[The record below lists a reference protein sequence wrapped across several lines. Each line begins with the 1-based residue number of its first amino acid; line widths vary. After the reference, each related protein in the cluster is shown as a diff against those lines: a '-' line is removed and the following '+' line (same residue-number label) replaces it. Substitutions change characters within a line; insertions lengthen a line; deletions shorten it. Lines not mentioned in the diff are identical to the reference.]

1 MNIRVLITSAALAL
15 SPALAAQLDNPQ
27 EKIRELAHEIATEMQ
42 EIDKL
47 LLQTRPQNLGAAAE
61 NMRKTSER
69 IDKLL
74 EQTSKSQK
82 TTIKRID
89 ELIAEIEKL
98 GGS

>member
-1 MNIRVLITSAALAL
+1 MVGESRPLLRDI
-15 SPALAAQLDNPQ
+15 
-27 EKIRELAHEIATEMQ
+27 
-42 EIDKL
+42 L

-61 NMRKTSER
+61 NMRKTTEG

-82 TTIKRID
+82 TTIKHID

-98 GGS
+98 GGN